1 MQLILSVLLLHLS
14 PPAPVQP
21 VRWNSLEHRPAA
33 VERLSYPDLFS
44 QPKPLEVTL

>member
-1 MQLILSVLLLHLS
+1 MQLIILALLLQL
-14 PPAPVQP
+14 PAPVP
-21 VRWNSLEHRPAA
+21 ALNTLEHRPAT